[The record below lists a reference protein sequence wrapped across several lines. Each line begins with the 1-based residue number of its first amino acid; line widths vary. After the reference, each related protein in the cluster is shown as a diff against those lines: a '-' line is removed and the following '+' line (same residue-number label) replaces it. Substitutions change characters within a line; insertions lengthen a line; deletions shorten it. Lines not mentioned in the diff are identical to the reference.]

1 MAGHLAGGDAVIWFV
16 VMTGLVFGMLAF
28 GTFLA
33 VHSYDRARG
42 VVHFH
47 VPVPHR
53 HRR

>member
-1 MAGHLAGGDAVIWFV
+1 MEGNLAGGDAVVWFV

-28 GTFLA
+28 GTYLA

-47 VPVPHR
+47 LPHWR
-53 HRR
+53 H